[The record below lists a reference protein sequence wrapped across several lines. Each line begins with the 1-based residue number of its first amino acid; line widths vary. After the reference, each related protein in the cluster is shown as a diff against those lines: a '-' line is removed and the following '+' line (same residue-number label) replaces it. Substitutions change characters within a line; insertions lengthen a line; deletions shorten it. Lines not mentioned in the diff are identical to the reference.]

1 MYDLRISPFFTVNG
15 RLRPCM
21 FDLGDYDAHRQTQLE
36 KTQSIILSFCLY
48 SMALITQF
56 DDLPDLVMV
65 IIDLFSYLTSI
76 DVLWAF
82 ANFNHR
88 LRKLVHE
95 RGFFCHINLSSARL
109 SKFNT
114 LLTLIPLNH
123 SSSIW
128 KHRLFKFHVDLIY
141 LH

>member
-1 MYDLRISPFFTVNG
+1 MNIS
-15 RLRPCM
+15 
-21 FDLGDYDAHRQTQLE
+21 DYDAHRQTQLE

-56 DDLPDLVMV
+56 DDLPDLV

-114 LLTLIPLNH
+114 LLTLIPLNQIE
-123 SSSIW
+123 SLVIDMEASTLQIS
-128 KHRLFKFHVDLIY
+128 R
-141 LH
+141 